1 MEKVTVTPGVSL
13 PFTSSTASVARSPET
28 IRRGRSK
35 MRAAVGEGGAGGVCC
50 TAQGGAKTPT
60 IMQAAKDNWRR
71 AGMRGIVVEKRVA
84 MKGLCN

>member
-1 MEKVTVTPGVSL
+1 
-13 PFTSSTASVARSPET
+13 
-28 IRRGRSK
+28 

-50 TAQGGAKTPT
+50 AAQGGAKTPT